1 MAGSNR
7 STNSAA
13 LVIIRQ
19 LRHPVEGRGWALL
32 HRVADSKP
40 NPVLRRDDGLE
51 VGHDGVM

>member
-19 LRHPVEGRGWALL
+19 LRHPVEGRGWAFL